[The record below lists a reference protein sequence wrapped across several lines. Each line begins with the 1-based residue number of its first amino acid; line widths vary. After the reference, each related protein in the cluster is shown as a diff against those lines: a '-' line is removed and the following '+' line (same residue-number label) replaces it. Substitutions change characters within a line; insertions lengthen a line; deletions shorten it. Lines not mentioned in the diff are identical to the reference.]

1 MNRLTFLFWDRLP
14 LIARLSLIVVVSILC
29 VALGTAY
36 QTTRHIVHKTQ
47 ADLTAEYNQQMD
59 VLESV
64 VLAAAFTNGNSRHTL
79 DGERLAG
86 VIATFKHGADIS
98 RVSFRD
104 SSETATFSKDITA
117 ALEAPLFFSRWC
129 GLETINFNRPIIVE
143 GTYFGLL
150 SLSMSPNRIINEA
163 WTNYRYLLQVIIFSL
178 TLVLSSIWLIL
189 RRALHPLRTLAE
201 ATQTFAQGDLSVRV
215 SVAGSPELRTVLL
228 AFNQMSARF
237 QATLAELRASEARFQ
252 QMVNSI
258 EDVLYSVDGH
268 SGEFQYR
275 SPAFERMLGYTQ
287 ADITAGGGREKLLA
301 QVIQQDQFAW
311 QQKLFQQLQAGQTR
325 IRSERWES
333 WWRCKD
339 GSLKCIEDHWFPVQ
353 DATGLSCT
361 NGVLRDVTERKRA
374 EAALR
379 ASEEH
384 NRTILHAAMDGI
396 WRVDLQGRLLEVN
409 KAYCRMSGYSEQ
421 ELLSMSIPDL
431 ESAETAAAT
440 AAHIQKIREHG
451 EDRFE
456 SRHRRKD
463 GIVIDVEV
471 AVQFRDADEG
481 SMVAFLHD
489 ITNRKQAEEA
499 LRASRN
505 LLEGIINAI
514 PVSVFWKDRNL
525 VYLGCNA
532 AFARDA
538 GFTDPNDIVGKDD
551 YQMGWCEQADRYR
564 GDDRVVIES
573 GSPKLLVEEPLTAP
587 EGKTLTILTS
597 KMPLRNSQGE
607 ISGILGVYQ
616 DITRHKRDEAELQKM
631 ENLQSV
637 GVLAGGIAHDFNNIL
652 LGLFGNISIAMDE
665 LSKEHPSYAPL
676 EEAEKSMSRA
686 VRLTKQLLTF
696 AKGGDPV
703 KEHVSLADMVEEV
716 ARFDLT
722 GSSVNLVYHPAENLW
737 SVEADRGQLQQ
748 VISNLAI
755 NARQAM
761 PKGGRLIVSLENADF
776 SEASIS
782 TLSRGRY
789 VKVIVQDEGVGINPK
804 VIDHIFDPY
813 FTTKPTGSG
822 LGLATVWSIINKHGG
837 HIGVVSELG
846 KGTVFTFYLPAAASL
861 QSAEA
866 KPQAAEGLPPAS
878 PAKILMMDDEEAISR
893 LAVRMLKPCGYTVT
907 TAPNAQETI
916 ELYKQALETG
926 APFELIIMDLTIPG
940 GRGGKD
946 VIKDLL
952 ALDPHVRAIV
962 SSGYA
967 GDPVM
972 ANPAAYGFKGTVAK
986 PYTARTLREAV
997 SRALA

>member
-1 MNRLTFLFWDRLP
+1 MNRLKFCFWDRLH
-14 LIARLSLIVVVSILC
+14 LVARLSLLVVLSILC
-29 VALGTAY
+29 VAIGAAY

-47 ADLTAEYNQQMD
+47 AELTTEYIQQMD
-59 VLESV
+59 MLESV
-64 VLAAAFTNGNSRHTL
+64 VLAAALTDGKGGHTL
-79 DGERLAG
+79 NEDRLSG
-86 VIATFKHGADIS
+86 VIARFKHGNDIS

-104 SSETATFSKDITA
+104 SSEAVAFSQDVTA

-129 GLETINFNRPIIVE
+129 GLETIHFNRPIIVE

-150 SLSMSPNRIINEA
+150 SLSMSPDRIINDA
-163 WTNYRYLLQVIIFSL
+163 WTNYRYLLQVIILSL
-178 TLVLSSIWLIL
+178 ALVLSSIWLIL
-189 RRALHPLRTLAE
+189 RRALHPLFTLAE

-215 SVAGSPELRTVLL
+215 PVDGSPELQTVLL
-228 AFNQMSARF
+228 AFNQMSAKF
-237 QATLAELRASEARFQ
+237 QTTLAALRGSEARFQ

-268 SGEFQYR
+268 SGEFQYL

-287 ADITAGGGREKLLA
+287 ADVTAVGGREKLLA
-301 QVIQQDQFAW
+301 QVIQQDQFAQ
-311 QQKLFQQLQAGQTR
+311 QQKLFHQLQAGQKNVR
-325 IRSERWES
+325 FEGWES

-339 GSLKCIEDHWFPVQ
+339 GSLKCIEDHWFPIQ
-353 DATGLSCT
+353 DSTGLNCT

-374 EAALR
+374 EAALCE
-379 ASEEH
+379 SEEH
-384 NRTILHAAMDGI
+384 NRIIIHAAMDGI
-396 WRVDLQGRLLEVN
+396 WRVDLQGRLREVN

-421 ELLSMSIPDL
+421 ELLTMSIPDL
-431 ESAETAAAT
+431 ERVETAADT
-440 AAHIQKIREHG
+440 AAHIRKIRELG

-463 GIVIDVEV
+463 GTVIDVEV
-471 AVQFRDADEG
+471 YVQFSAADGG
-481 SMVAFLHD
+481 SFLCFHHD
-489 ITNRKQAEEA
+489 ITERKQAEEA
-499 LRASRN
+499 LRTSRN
-505 LLEGIINAI
+505 LLEGIINSI

-532 AFARDA
+532 PFARDA
-538 GFTDPNDIVGKDD
+538 GFAVPKDVVGKDD
-551 YQMGWCEQADRYR
+551 YQMGWHAQADLYR
-564 GDDRVVIES
+564 GDDRAVIES
-573 GSPKLLVEEPLTAP
+573 GSPNLLVEEFLTIP
-587 EGKTLTILTS
+587 EGKTLTVLTS
-597 KMPLRNSQGE
+597 KIPLRNSQGE
-607 ISGILGVYQ
+607 ISGILGVYH
-616 DITRHKRDEAELQKM
+616 DITKRKRDEAELQKM
-631 ENLQSV
+631 QNLQSV

-652 LGLFGNISIAMDE
+652 LGLFGNISIAMEE

-722 GSSVNLVYHPAENLW
+722 GSNVSLVYHPSDDLW
-737 SVEADRGQLQQ
+737 PIDADRGQIQQ
-748 VISNLAI
+748 VISNIVI

-761 PKGGRLIVSLENADF
+761 PKGGRLTVTLENADLPD
-776 SEASIS
+776 ASVP

-789 VKVIVQDEGVGINPK
+789 VKVSVQDEGDGIHPK

-813 FTTKPTGSG
+813 FTTKPTGCG

-846 KGTVFTFYLPAAASL
+846 NGTVFTFYLPAAASPQL
-861 QSAEA
+861 AEA
-866 KPQAAEGLPPAS
+866 KPPAAECPIPAS
-878 PAKILMMDDEEAISR
+878 PAKLLLMDDDEAISR

-907 TAPNAQETI
+907 TAPNAQAAI

-926 APFELIIMDLTIPG
+926 APFELVIMDLTIPG
-940 GRGGKD
+940 GPGGKE
-946 VIKDLL
+946 VLQDLL
-952 ALDPHVRAIV
+952 PLDPHVRAIV

-972 ANPAAYGFKGTVAK
+972 ANPTRYGFKGTVAK
-986 PYTARTLREAV
+986 PYTARALREAV
-997 SRALA
+997 ARALA